1 MRIFNSYVG
10 LLDGNH
16 PKQPG
21 FMNAILPE
29 ISHPRTWLVT
39 HDVSMSISEWMV
51 GLLEVWVWQIHTNP
65 ISETQCNWVWNIW
78 NVSPSFPESPPSPS
92 SPSSRS
98 SRSQEESLTSSN
110 STELVR
116 SHTWPDM
123 KAADPVSCS
132 SRHRFFSAGV
142 VAITSKNCRQYQC
155 IRTVFFFNS
164 NHSYTRLY
172 RNRYALY
179 IY

>member
-78 NVSPSFPESPPSPS
+78 NVSPTFPESPPSPS

-98 SRSQEESLTSSN
+98 FLTIAGGKPDIIEFHWAGAKSYMARHEGSRSGQLLLKTLIFFLRALLQSRLKIAVNTSAS
-110 STELVR
+110 E
-116 SHTWPDM
+116 
-123 KAADPVSCS
+123 
-132 SRHRFFSAGV
+132 
-142 VAITSKNCRQYQC
+142 Q
-155 IRTVFFFNS
+155 FFFFF
-164 NHSYTRLY
+164 
-172 RNRYALY
+172 
-179 IY
+179 